1 MGNAILSFSFA
12 RVTEV
17 RHIHVCKSCAYHE
30 KLDWNFHLILYSLG
44 TELLFIFYDTTLHTY
59 GRVC

>member
-17 RHIHVCKSCAYHE
+17 RHIHVTRNLACGNLQIQQVEVAYLP
-30 KLDWNFHLILYSLG
+30 KLSRFCHYFVEQPPGI
-44 TELLFIFYDTTLHTY
+44 H
-59 GRVC
+59 